1 MHQVPVTTK
10 VESSN
15 PVHGE
20 VYSIQQYVIKFASD
34 LQQVGGFLWFLPP
47 INLPRCYLNIV
58 KSGINHHNPN
68 KYTILCSD
76 HLYGLHYTF
85 ASFRRI
91 CLIFYRKIWG
101 IKLDKIFV
109 FKGVWKYLFIKII
122 FLCTIVFGCMRI
134 KIYIYI

>member
-34 LQQVGGFLWFLPP
+34 LQQVGGFFWFRPP

-58 KSGINHHNPN
+58 ESGINHHNPN
-68 KYTILCSD
+68 KYTKTYFVL
-76 HLYGLHYTF
+76 T
-85 ASFRRI
+85 
-91 CLIFYRKIWG
+91 IFMVYITR
-101 IKLDKIFV
+101 LR
-109 FKGVWKYLFIKII
+109 LFEE
-122 FLCTIVFGCMRI
+122 
-134 KIYIYI
+134 YA